1 MEARP
6 SEPCPGFQLLCCPRS
21 LHSPLSIGESP
32 VSTSVGDPLLES
44 SSRTASA
51 LGSSSPLLGLRF
63 VVEVGSLL
71 TVVPAL
77 LEAERR
83 PTACTGLVELR
94 ADVVA
99 LLECTAD
106 VEVHTP

>member
-1 MEARP
+1 M
-6 SEPCPGFQLLCCPRS
+6 
-21 LHSPLSIGESP
+21 
-32 VSTSVGDPLLES
+32 GDPLLES

-51 LGSSSPLLGLRF
+51 LGSSSPLLGLGF

-71 TVVPAL
+71 KVVPAV

-83 PTACTGLVELR
+83 LTPCTGLAELR

-99 LLECTAD
+99 LWKCTAA